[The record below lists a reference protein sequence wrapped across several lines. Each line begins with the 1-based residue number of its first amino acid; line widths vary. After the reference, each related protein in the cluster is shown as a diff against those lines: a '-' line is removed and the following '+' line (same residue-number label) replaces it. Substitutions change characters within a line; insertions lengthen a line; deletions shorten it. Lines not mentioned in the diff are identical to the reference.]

1 VNNAGGT
8 TIKDTVNYTAEDLSS
23 VMALNLESAF
33 HLSQLAHPM
42 LKASGAGSIIFLS
55 SIASYVAINIGAP
68 YGAAK
73 GMRYI
78 LSICKC

>member
-1 VNNAGGT
+1 VNNAGGP
-8 TIKDTVNYTAEDLSS
+8 ISKDTVNYTAEDFSS
-23 VMALNLESAF
+23 VMTLNFDSAF

-42 LKASGAGSIIFLS
+42 LKASGASSIIFLS
-55 SIASYVAINIGAP
+55 SIASYLAINIGAP

-78 LSICKC
+78 LMICKC